1 MDIKPHHFFVT
12 NQNVSQ
18 VLITVKYQKLA
29 LNFWKDSWV
38 SLLMLGQIVPNLN

>member
-12 NQNVSQ
+12 NQ